1 MGVAARQPQRVAA
14 AKPEGGACG
23 VRCVSGGRR
32 GDRGSDI
39 PAAKLGT
46 VLRSLGFCPTEAEVG
61 ELQAKVGAAASFDV
75 LLECIGEAKAKTPCA
90 CARVQACTRSRRR
103 PTRAYAPATARPHVS
118 HTRMQRSCLMDWDAH
133 GGACSAGSVPV
144 GFRGPTAADAR
155 CARVCCPQ
163 PGLT

>member
-61 ELQAKVGAAASFDV
+61 KLQAKVGAAASFDV

-90 CARVQACTRSRRR
+90 CARVQHARAPDAGPRA
-103 PTRAYAPATARPHVS
+103 PTRQLPQGRTSAT
-118 HTRMQRSCLMDWDAH
+118 H
-133 GGACSAGSVPV
+133 GCNGAA
-144 GFRGPTAADAR
+144 
-155 CARVCCPQ
+155 
-163 PGLT
+163 